1 MLSHSRAAFF
11 VVANTLLSLSLSV
24 HAFPLAQIYNE
35 VRGLAASTSTL
46 PPRPRVTHIEIRTAG
61 PTQAGIITHP
71 PAKQAV
77 LKAERPEPVLLPH
90 SIRTSP
96 ASIESSLAEQGKL
109 LTNILSDSGLWT
121 RGGLKPSTYVALD
134 NFLVANDKRK
144 SFYYTLTILGLGLN
158 EHPDGLWKF
167 CLRVEIALP
176 NAKEAKGHT
185 KLPQLTAS
193 FEQPHPKE
201 ANSYIIGDMM
211 DFYELTEKDILE
223 MITKDEPA
231 DGVMRFLSSR
241 VSKMPGFS
249 HKHVGGEEFD
259 IVVARTTTPQLAGN

>member
-1 MLSHSRAAFF
+1 MLSHRQAAFF

-90 SIRTSP
+90 S
-96 ASIESSLAEQGKL
+96 
-109 LTNILSDSGLWT
+109 GLWT

-144 SFYYTLTILGLGLN
+144 SFYYSLTILGLGLN

-167 CLRVEIALP
+167 YLRVEVALP

-201 ANSYIIGDMM
+201 AGSYIIGDMM

-249 HKHVGGEEFD
+249 HKHVGAEEFD
-259 IVVARTTTPQLAGN
+259 IVVPRTTTPQLAGN

>member
-1 MLSHSRAAFF
+1 MLLLLPTSRAAFF
-11 VVANTLLSLSLSV
+11 VLANTLLSLSLSV

-35 VRGLAASTSTL
+35 YRGIVSSTSTRPL
-46 PPRPRVTHIEIRTAG
+46 RPRVTHIEIRTAG

-90 SIRTSP
+90 S
-96 ASIESSLAEQGKL
+96 
-109 LTNILSDSGLWT
+109 GLWT
-121 RGGLKPSTYVALD
+121 RGGLAPSTYAALD
-134 NFLVANDKRK
+134 EFLVANNQRTA
-144 SFYYTLTILGLGLN
+144 YYYKLSILGLGLH

-167 CLRVEIALP
+167 FLHIDLAVTSE
-176 NAKEAKGHT
+176 KEAKGHT
-185 KLPQLTAS
+185 KLPQMTAS

-201 ANSYIIGDMM
+201 AGAYIIGDLM

-223 MITKDEPA
+223 MIAKDEPA
-231 DGVMRFLSSR
+231 EGVMRFLSSR

-249 HKHVGGEEFD
+249 HKHVGAEEFD
-259 IVVARTTTPQLAGN
+259 MVQPRTTTPLSAGPK